1 MACALVALITC
12 TYALDQDSSKVY
24 PNVRRGQRS
33 PRLPSSGSIKRKTIS
48 EWLPQGDDMDRQIMS
63 LYAPSLVNLALPSIP
78 GALDT
83 FWVGRFG
90 DAISLAGQ
98 GVANQVFNSLFNILI
113 FVPKVTAPLVARAFA
128 AGDVEGVHDRTCNSL
143 FVACALGALGMIALV
158 GWPHHVLRTVLP
170 EGALAAPFAGRYL
183 RLRSLSAVAAAF
195 SAVAFAA
202 FRGTLNAVTPLRV
215 AFCQNVLD
223 MVLDPVLMFGTG
235 LGVAGTAVATA
246 AAEMCSACMYFVL
259 LLRLRLASLKG
270 ILTPP
275 NLRTVSL
282 LMSGAADSVAEN
294 GEAHRSKAITGKR
307 NSPSR
312 WAALDVIGLPVTD
325 VTLML
330 IMLARTKAAQSMDVS
345 GLTGA
350 AYSIAMTLYLLGETV
365 SQAMQATSS
374 AYIASRAAIS
384 VNEAALASKRVLG
397 WSVILGCL
405 VCTAQLTA
413 LPHLLRLFTPNAAIR
428 AAAAPAVVVGALIQI
443 TNPACCAMEGT
454 AMGIGMWGCL
464 WKTNVVAQ
472 VLTILSLE
480 FMMSQGCGLVGVMS
494 SFGVLNLTI
503 LIGLAMRIYGKGGPL
518 GMGNHDRVRSG
529 ADHVR

>member
-223 MVLDPVLMFGTG
+223 MVLDVWYRTRCCGYGSCDSCRRDVL
-235 LGVAGTAVATA
+235 
-246 AAEMCSACMYFVL
+246 CMHV
-259 LLRLRLASLKG
+259 LRLA
-270 ILTPP
+270 TAP
-275 NLRTVSL
+275 
-282 LMSGAADSVAEN
+282 AAGVVE
-294 GEAHRSKAITGKR
+294 GH
-307 NSPSR
+307 
-312 WAALDVIGLPVTD
+312 
-325 VTLML
+325 
-330 IMLARTKAAQSMDVS
+330 
-345 GLTGA
+345 
-350 AYSIAMTLYLLGETV
+350 
-365 SQAMQATSS
+365 
-374 AYIASRAAIS
+374 
-384 VNEAALASKRVLG
+384 
-397 WSVILGCL
+397 
-405 VCTAQLTA
+405 
-413 LPHLLRLFTPNAAIR
+413 PNAAQ
-428 AAAAPAVVVGALIQI
+428 L
-443 TNPACCAMEGT
+443 ED
-454 AMGIGMWGCL
+454 GIF
-464 WKTNVVAQ
+464 AD
-472 VLTILSLE
+472 E
-480 FMMSQGCGLVGVMS
+480 RCG
-494 SFGVLNLTI
+494 
-503 LIGLAMRIYGKGGPL
+503 
-518 GMGNHDRVRSG
+518 
-529 ADHVR
+529 